1 MQQVKVKKK
10 KRFKETLK
18 MKEGFLRKKKYINRL
33 VNERK

>member
-1 MQQVKVKKK
+1 MQQVKVKK

-18 MKEGFLRKKKYINRL
+18 MKEGFLRKKIYINRL